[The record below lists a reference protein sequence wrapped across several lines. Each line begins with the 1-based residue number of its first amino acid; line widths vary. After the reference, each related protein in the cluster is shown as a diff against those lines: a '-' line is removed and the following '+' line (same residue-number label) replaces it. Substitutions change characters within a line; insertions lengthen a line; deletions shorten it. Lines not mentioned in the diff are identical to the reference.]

1 MRILTCTLVLG
12 TLMACRTGG
21 ATVEES
27 DRSTAT
33 TTTDTAVFFR
43 LQRTPCFGTCPDYV
57 VTIRRNGEAAYEG
70 GAHALRQGRYQGRF
84 TADQRKALLARAEA
98 LGFFGLA
105 DRYDADVT
113 DLPSTIITLDADGRR
128 KEVLGRVGAPPA
140 FQQLGQ
146 YADSLLDRVEWTP
159 VPR

>member
-1 MRILTCTLVLG
+1 MRLLTCTLVLG

-21 ATVEES
+21 ATVEGS
-27 DRSTAT
+27 DRSAAN
-33 TTTDTAVFFR
+33 TTDTALFFR

-70 GAHALRQGRYQGRF
+70 GTHALRQGRYQGRF
-84 TADQRKALLARAEA
+84 TEDQRKALQARAEA

-113 DLPSTIITLDADGRR
+113 DLPSTIITLEVDGRR
-128 KEVLGRVGAPPA
+128 KEVLGRLGAPPA
-140 FQQLGQ
+140 FRQLGQ
-146 YADSLLDRVEWTP
+146 YADSLLDQVEWTP